1 MSTQIDW
8 PRYTRWTWIIALL
21 ALLALAWMWAPGSGS
36 KSANCCGKPVVDVA
50 VETPTVK
57 TAIDTTPV
65 SVTPQT
71 WTSTTSLVQNVNAVL
86 SGNKITLNGVVGTH
100 GTKKAMLAAAAAK
113 YGEANVIDKLT
124 VDRSVKITLTGE
136 VDSDAIKVKRGTEAQ
151 TFYPGTTVDNQLV
164 VKLKVKTEVVT
175 PTVASKT
182 IENPTPATAIS
193 KVNTDVTT
201 PPTAT
206 TTTTTAAAAVVTR
219 PTDASK
225 VQCGDNIVIAANFAK
240 GSGRLSPE
248 MAAVL
253 EAVVPCIKGKYEI
266 GGHTD
271 NIGEDDKN
279 QVLSQRRA
287 KTVANF
293 LIEKGVNAK
302 SLKVKGYGEAAPIGD
317 NSTEVGRI
325 KNRRIEFKKM

>member
-8 PRYTRWTWIIALL
+8 PRYTRWTWIVALW
-21 ALLALAWMWAPGSGS
+21 ALAALVGMWAFGSGS
-36 KSANCCGKPVVDVA
+36 KSGNCCGKPVLDVA
-50 VETPTVK
+50 AKSPIVK
-57 TAIDTTPV
+57 AVIATTPL
-65 SVTPQT
+65 SVTTQT
-71 WTSTTSLVQNVNAVL
+71 SVSTTSLVQNVNAAL

-136 VDSDAIKVKRGTEAQ
+136 VENDAIKSKRGIEAQ
-151 TFYPGTTVDNQLV
+151 AFYPGTTVDNQLI
-164 VKLKVKTEVVT
+164 VKLRAKTEGVT
-175 PTVASKT
+175 PAVVSKT
-182 IENPTPATAIS
+182 NVDPAPPITVS
-193 KVNTDVTT
+193 KVNTDVVPLTT
-201 PPTAT
+201 SST
-206 TTTTTAAAAVVTR
+206 AAVVAR
-219 PTDASK
+219 PTDVSK

-253 EAVVPCIKGKYEI
+253 ETVVPCIKGKYEI

-271 NIGEDDKN
+271 NIGEDERN

-302 SLKVKGYGEAAPIGD
+302 LLKPKGYGEAAPIGD
-317 NSTEVGRI
+317 NSTEEGRI
-325 KNRRIEFKKM
+325 KNRRIEFKKV

>member
-1 MSTQIDW
+1 MTTQLDW
-8 PRYTRWTWIIALL
+8 PRYTRWTWIIALWAVA
-21 ALLALAWMWAPGSGS
+21 ALVWMWASGSGS
-36 KSANCCGKPVVDVA
+36 KSANCCGKPIIDVA
-50 VETPTVK
+50 VQPAIAEKV
-57 TAIDTTPV
+57 TATTPV
-65 SVTPQT
+65 SVTTQT
-71 WTSTTSLVQNVNAVL
+71 WASSTSLTQNVNAAL

-136 VDSDAIKVKRGTEAQ
+136 VDSDAIKAKRGAEAQ
-151 TFYPGTTVDNQLV
+151 AFYPGTTVDNQLI
-164 VKLKVKTEVVT
+164 VKLKLKTDVVS
-175 PTVASKT
+175 PTVAIKT
-182 IENPTPATAIS
+182 IENPTPATSVS
-193 KVNTDVTT
+193 KVNTDVA
-201 PPTAT
+201 PPTT
-206 TTTTTAAAAVVTR
+206 VSTAAVVAR

-248 MAAVL
+248 MAKVL
-253 EAVVPCIKGKYEI
+253 EAVIPCIKGRYEI
-266 GGHTD
+266 GGYTD

-293 LIEKGVNAK
+293 LIENGVNAK
-302 SLKVKGYGEAAPIGD
+302 LLKPKGYGEAAPIGD
-317 NSTEVGRI
+317 NSTEEGRI
-325 KNRRIEFKKM
+325 KNRRIEFRKM